1 MNQVAPISLAVK
13 DLFTN
18 STTVPLLIPGGL
30 LYGIEK
36 AKTTRPFASLT
47 IDLEGEPLWQTG
59 LIYVQDY
66 AVEIGVWSSQAL
78 ADSLAIQ
85 TALEAMIGMRTKLGG
100 LPNNAWTLQCVLD
113 PAGIVEPE
121 ERFKGQFTFVA
132 GARWIISLQETR
144 NAG

>member
-1 MNQVAPISLAVK
+1 MNQVAPIAAAVK
-13 DLFTN
+13 ALWLA
-18 STTVPLLIPGGL
+18 STTVPPLVPGGL

-36 AKTTRPFASLT
+36 AKTTRPFASMT
-47 IDLEGEPLWQTG
+47 IEMEGEPQWQTG
-59 LIYVQDY
+59 VIYVQDY
-66 AVEIGVWSSQAL
+66 ALQISVWSSQAL
-78 ADSLAIQ
+78 QDALNIQ
-85 TALEAMIGMRTKLGG
+85 TALETMIGMRTKLGG